1 MEAVTSQ
8 LTNHQQSDR
17 AEVEKRRKGA
27 GTDWGEPPPD
37 EGEGD
42 DGAEHEGQE
51 SHIPEAPGL
60 PPRGAPGL
68 HLLSAFSSWPIPLS
82 AREPAAESVVVAK
95 AFR

>member
-51 SHIPEAPGL
+51 SHIPEPPVL

-68 HLLSAFSSWPIPLS
+68 HLLRLLPLS
-82 AREPAAESVVVAK
+82 ARSQLLR
-95 AFR
+95 AFCGKSF